1 MRAEIDDKTPRPECK
16 PIHQSCPVE
25 IDVRND
31 TIESVDP
38 LNPHSRT
45 SLAWQSKL
53 VLLLVLPFA
62 GVSVVLQTHWWTFYS
77 SPVAIWTLGLSLL
90 LGLVVVKLRAATPA
104 AAVTGV
110 VITASLMF
118 STVAFPYRPW
128 HTALIPILTVSLLA
142 HFATRIGR
150 AKKERLGTAEEKHG
164 RSASQVAANLGI
176 ATLVSDQITQS
187 WLTTAHWLPHAA
199 LAPTHLLA
207 IGLTALAEAAA
218 DTVSSELGQVFG
230 GRPRMITTLRTAEPG
245 QDGAISIAGTLA
257 GIVAAAIVAA
267 LGTLALSGDWTL
279 FAVSCSVGIFGLLF
293 DSLLGATLERRGWLN
308 NDAVNFLST
317 ASAAAFAL
325 GLLALMPHPGI
336 G

>member
-1 MRAEIDDKTPRPECK
+1 M
-16 PIHQSCPVE
+16 
-25 IDVRND
+25 
-31 TIESVDP
+31 
-38 LNPHSRT
+38 NPNSRLK
-45 SLAWQSKL
+45 LAWQSKL

-62 GVSVVLQTHWWTFYS
+62 GVSVVLQTHWWVVYS
-77 SPVAIWTLGLSLL
+77 PSVAIWTLGLSLL
-90 LGLVVVKLRAATPA
+90 LGLVVLRLHAATPA

-128 HTALIPILTVSLLA
+128 HTALVPVLTVSLLA

-150 AKKERLGTAEEKHG
+150 AKKERLGTAEGKHG
-164 RSASQVAANLGI
+164 RAASQVAANLGI

-187 WLTTAHWLPHAA
+187 WLASAQWLPRVT

-207 IGLTALAEAAA
+207 IGLAALAEAAA

-245 QDGAISIAGTLA
+245 QDGAISLAGTLA
-257 GIVAAAIVAA
+257 GIAAAAIVAA
-267 LGTLALSGDWTL
+267 LGTLALSADWTI
-279 FAVSCSVGIFGLLF
+279 FEVSCAGGVFGLLF

-317 ASAAAFAL
+317 AGAAAFAL
-325 GLLALMPHPGI
+325 AVIAILPRL
-336 G
+336 

>member
-1 MRAEIDDKTPRPECK
+1 MDRLSPKYR
-16 PIHQSCPVE
+16 S
-25 IDVRND
+25 N
-31 TIESVDP
+31 
-38 LNPHSRT
+38 
-45 SLAWQSKL
+45 LAWQSKL

-62 GVSVVLQTHWWTFYS
+62 GVSVVLQTHWWAFYS
-77 SPVAIWTLGLSLL
+77 SSVAIWTLGLSLL
-90 LGLVVVKLRAATPA
+90 LGLVVVNLRAATPA

-128 HTALIPILTVSLLA
+128 HTALVPVLAVSLLA
-142 HFATRIGR
+142 HFATRVGR
-150 AKKERLGTAEEKHG
+150 TKKERLGAAEEKHG

-176 ATLVSDQITQS
+176 ATLVSDQMTQS
-187 WLTTAHWLPHAA
+187 WLATAHWLPTAA
-199 LAPTHLLA
+199 FAPTHLLV
-207 IGLTALAEAAA
+207 IGLAALAEAAA

-245 QDGAISIAGTLA
+245 QDGAISPVGTLA
-257 GIVAAAIVAA
+257 GMVAAAIVAA
-267 LGTLALSGDWTL
+267 LGTSALSGDWTV
-279 FAVSCSVGIFGLLF
+279 FAVSCAGGIFGLLF

-317 ASAAAFAL
+317 ASAATVAL
-325 GLLALMPHPGI
+325 GLLALFLHLGI